1 MAQGAAVL
9 FAISGKTSGR
19 RLLRLSGNRCGGG
32 LPPHL
37 VRKVKA
43 LFLADHASE
52 ALEAFN
58 DAEAM
63 HNLEVVV
70 PKQCA
75 A

>member
-1 MAQGAAVL
+1 
-9 FAISGKTSGR
+9 
-19 RLLRLSGNRCGGG
+19 
-32 LPPHL
+32 